1 MNKAF
6 SNFQWE
12 NDPSVNTPLS
22 AENLNKV
29 NNALNE
35 VDNRVVSHDTTK
47 ANQTEMLTAFTD
59 VALDKKTGEF
69 IFTRH
74 NGTKVVL
81 DTKLEKLILN
91 WRFDTTAQI
100 LYLILE
106 DGSEMP
112 IDLSAFITNY
122 EFVDSTTIRAVIGTD
137 GKVAFEIIDGTITGS
152 KLEPNYL
159 ANIQVEA
166 TKASASATSAE
177 LSAQNAES
185 SAVRAEKAAEDAQA
199 AVGGDYA
206 TNSRVDDI
214 VSGATTVGNA
224 ENLDGHDSDYFAKN
238 TDLANYYPKTGGTV
252 SGDLIAYTN
261 DDSVRTVSVANAHR
275 TVVNRVYANG
285 LFQMYDNTNKKA
297 IIVSDAD
304 GTNTFNGTASG
315 NLPLSGGGTVK
326 KANAAPIVLDNTSSN
341 TSLTGY
347 SGTNGMLGYLGFN
360 GADNPV
366 YVNSAFNT
374 VKSLHHDGNSAKV
387 AIQSSAP
394 SDTSALWVY

>member
-12 NDPSVNTPLS
+12 NDPSVNTPIS

-59 VALDKKTGEF
+59 VALDEKTGKF
-69 IFTRH
+69 TFTRH

-91 WRFDTTAQI
+91 WRFDFTAQI
-100 LYLILE
+100 LHLILE

-137 GKVAFEIIDGTITGS
+137 GKVAFEIINGTITGS

-224 ENLDGHDSDYFAKN
+224 EKLDGHDSDYFAKN
-238 TDLANYYPKTGGTV
+238 EDLANYLPKTGGHVTGNIYHRV
-252 SGDLIAYTN
+252 ESATTLVDRYTN
-261 DDSVRTVSVANAHR
+261 SVVEIQFGVWSDGFRGLYDSTSGKN
-275 TVVNRVYANG
+275 
-285 LFQMYDNTNKKA
+285 
-297 IIVSDAD
+297 IIRLKPD
-304 GTNTFNGTASG
+304 GTMQIDGNNT
-315 NLPLSGGGTVK
+315 PLHS
-326 KANAAPIVLDNTSSN
+326 
-341 TSLTGY
+341 
-347 SGTNGMLGYLGFN
+347 
-360 GADNPV
+360 
-366 YVNSAFNT
+366 
-374 VKSLHHDGNSAKV
+374 GNSAKV

-394 SDTSALWVY
+394 TDTSALWVY